1 MTVHE
6 DLALLVDATARLLT
20 TVDGLSDEEVRGP
33 SGLSDW
39 SRGHLITHLARN
51 ADGIRNMLLC
61 ARSGED
67 AFMYPSG
74 ALRNAD
80 IEAGATRP
88 EALIRLDLRAAADRF
103 AVDARSMTKA
113 QWSTEVPMGPGD
125 LAVKP
130 LAAASTLTWMRLRE
144 VEIHHVDLD
153 AAYSFAAL
161 PPELLQRLLDHTVGL
176 IGEAG
181 TLHCKIEGTTSGCAC
196 AMGTGGPTVTGPD
209 HALVAWLLRRSDGS
223 GLVVT
228 DGYEL
233 PEVPSLG

>member
-33 SGLSDW
+33 SGLSGW

-103 AVDARSMTKA
+103 AVDARSMTEA
-113 QWSTEVPMGPGD
+113 QWGTEVPMGPGD

-153 AAYSFAAL
+153 AAYSFAAS

-176 IGEAG
+176 IGGTG

-209 HALVAWLLRRSDGS
+209 HALVAWLLGRSDGS

>member
-6 DLALLVDATARLLT
+6 DLARLADATARLLT
-20 TVDGLSDEEVRGP
+20 TVDGLCDEEVRGP
-33 SGLSDW
+33 SGLSGW

-61 ARSGED
+61 ARTGED

-103 AVDARSMTKA
+103 AIDARAMTDA

-125 LAVKP
+125 AAVKP
-130 LAAASTLTWMRLRE
+130 MAAASTLAWMRLRE
-144 VEIHHVDLD
+144 VEVHHVDLD
-153 AAYSFAAL
+153 AGYTFAGT
-161 PPELLQRLLDHTVGL
+161 PPELLARLLDHTVGL
-176 IGEAG
+176 LASMGKLACTLEAN
-181 TLHCKIEGTTSGCAC
+181 TSGRKVVL
-196 AMGTGGPTVTGPD
+196 GTGGPEVSGPD
-209 HALVAWLLRRSDGS
+209 HALVSWLLRWGDGRA
-223 GLVVT
+223 LDVT
-228 DGYEL
+228 DGAAL